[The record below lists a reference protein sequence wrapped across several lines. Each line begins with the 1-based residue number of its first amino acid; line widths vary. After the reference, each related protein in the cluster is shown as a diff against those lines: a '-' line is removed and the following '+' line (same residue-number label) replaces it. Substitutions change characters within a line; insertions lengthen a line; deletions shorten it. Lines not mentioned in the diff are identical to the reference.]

1 MNYCPSLL
9 RSTFLYNQS
18 LTIKLLGLR
27 TMRQKTY
34 SWQSIRDWL
43 ANQMGI
49 SEQRKVEVYLEISQ
63 AATLKDATYWLQII
77 FAAGIA
83 TIGLALSSPAV
94 IIGAMLISPLM
105 GPILSLGLGLAAGDF
120 VLLVRA
126 IANLGLSCAVAISFA
141 MLLIFSLPFK
151 EATSEILA
159 RTTPNTLDLGVALFS
174 GAIGTIATCR
184 PVKGVITSIPGVSI
198 AVALM
203 PPLCVVGYGVGIAFS
218 LNFDDGLQIAR
229 GGGLLFLTNL
239 VAIAFASALV
249 FIALHIDTSLVREQV
264 KLWEVKDQESNAVQ
278 SFLERYGFLKKL
290 RPIGSLPGRLF
301 VGFLAIAALLV
312 PLGNAFMKLTEEVSQ
327 KQQQNS
333 LRRIAT
339 NLWQTKFSS
348 DLTDQPRSSI
358 ERLSISEKDR
368 TVTVRLNIFT
378 SKLYSP
384 EERAAYVQEL
394 ARKLNRDPQKVQL
407 LLTEIPTAANEI
419 LSKKEEVVLPEV
431 IKAPSLSDLQ
441 KELLQGLET
450 AIANLNLPINAQ
462 LVNYALTI
470 GKNTSVQVTISY
482 LSDRPISEDARSLVI
497 GDVQRRMDI
506 PDAKVDLEYIN
517 QAIAEISF
525 EDDSVTIPPSI
536 NAQLDQVG
544 NLLQRYPN
552 LKVNFSVSLRNPENE
567 SLRRGRIQ
575 AIASYLETKWQ
586 ITPNRL
592 SSLQINNIGQ
602 TSNSPLPANSTQ
614 EGKVNLRLAVVPKPL

>member
-1 MNYCPSLL
+1 
-9 RSTFLYNQS
+9 
-18 LTIKLLGLR
+18 
-27 TMRQKTY
+27 MRQKTY
-34 SWQSIRDWL
+34 FWQSIRDWL
-43 ANQMGI
+43 ANQMGVN
-49 SEQRKVEVYLEISQ
+49 EQRKTEVYLEISQ

-120 VLLVRA
+120 ILLVRA
-126 IANLGLSCAVAISFA
+126 IANLSLSCAVAISFA
-141 MLLIFSLPFK
+141 MTLIFSLPFK

-218 LNFDDGLQIAR
+218 LNFDDGLQIAK

-249 FIALHIDTSLVREQV
+249 FLALHIDTSLVREQV
-264 KLWEVKDQESNAVQ
+264 KLWEANDQESNAVQ
-278 SFLERYGFLKKL
+278 NFLERYGFLKKL

-301 VGFLAIAALLV
+301 VGFLAISALLI
-312 PLGNAFMKLTEEVSQ
+312 PLGNAFVKLSEEVSQ

-339 NLWQTKFSS
+339 DLWQTKFSN
-348 DLTDQPRSSI
+348 DLDDQPRSSI
-358 ERLSISEKDR
+358 ERLSISEKDQ

-384 EERAAYVQEL
+384 EERAIYIQEL
-394 ARKLNRDPQKVQL
+394 ARKLNRNPQKVQL
-407 LLTEIPTAANEI
+407 VLTEIPTAANEI
-419 LSKKEEVVLPEV
+419 LTRKEEVVLPEA
-431 IKAPSLSDLQ
+431 IKPPTLSDLQ
-441 KELLQGLET
+441 EDLLQSLDV
-450 AIANLNLPINAQ
+450 AIANLTLPANAQ
-462 LVNYALTI
+462 LLDYALTT
-470 GKNTSVQVTISY
+470 GRNTSVQVRIVY

-497 GDVQRRMDI
+497 SDVQRRMNI
-506 PDAKVDLEYIN
+506 PNVKVDLEYIN
-517 QAIAEISF
+517 QAIGEISF
-525 EDDSVTIPPSI
+525 EENTVTVPTTA
-536 NAQLDQVG
+536 NAQLEQLG
-544 NLLQRYPN
+544 SLLQRYPN
-552 LKVNFSVSLRNPENE
+552 LTVSMSVSLRSLENE
-567 SLRRGRIQ
+567 PVRRNRTQ

-586 ITPNRL
+586 VDPNRINLSPLTRISPPPTSTLPSASAQDGKVTFQLAITPVFG
-592 SSLQINNIGQ
+592 QIK
-602 TSNSPLPANSTQ
+602 TL
-614 EGKVNLRLAVVPKPL
+614 